1 MFPGVK
7 MEVVLRSKAFPTEKA
22 MVDSYIYQFLMKEN
36 MDIVEEYGLEP
47 FEMNVQSLERT
58 FIDKVFA
65 LCDYYMDD
73 DLKLHSRHIFDI
85 YMLLPKMDF
94 NDEFSKLIK
103 EVREH
108 RQQMGRCP
116 SAAPDVIITA
126 LLSQI
131 IKNRVYES
139 DYEDITSYFQK
150 TKIEYNEAIK
160 AIQKI
165 IEAEVF

>member
-1 MFPGVK
+1 
-7 MEVVLRSKAFPTEKA
+7 VLRSKAFPTEKA
-22 MVDSYIYQFLMKEN
+22 AVDSYIYQFLMKEN
-36 MDIVEEYGLEP
+36 MDIVEEYGLKP

-73 DLKLHSRHIFDI
+73 NLKLHSRHIFDI
-85 YMLLPKMDF
+85 YMLLPKMIF
-94 NDEFSKLIK
+94 NEEFAQLVKD
-103 EVREH
+103 VREH

-116 SAAPDVIITA
+116 SSAPDISIPY

-131 IKNRVYES
+131 VENKVYES

-160 AIQKI
+160 AIQKVTDMK
-165 IEAEVF
+165 VF